1 MKARGN
7 RAITGGVQPEYLLF
21 PLRQSIKNA
30 ESIDLIVSFLMESGV
45 RLLIDELKDAVR
57 RGVPVRILT
66 GNYLGITQPSA
77 LYLLRREFG
86 YQIDL
91 RFFNEPERS
100 FHAKSYIFHYSDFN
114 EIYVGS
120 SNVSRSAL
128 TDGIEWNYRFS
139 DRTDPE
145 SYQHF
150 YATYEDLY
158 RNHAVIVDDD
168 VLKKYSDSWHSPALY
183 RDLRRYDAGSEHSRS
198 GEEEEQASGDVLGES
213 RPAYGKMIPFYQ
225 PRGAQIEALYRLD
238 RSRAE
243 GAQKALVQAATG
255 IGKTY
260 LAAFDSLPYRR
271 VLFVAHREEIL
282 RQAQKSFHNVRPNDS
297 TSLFNGAHKETKAD
311 LIFASVETLGQEKYL
326 NGDYFDP
333 EDFDYI
339 VIDEFHHAVTDWY
352 RRIIDY
358 FHPKFMLGL
367 TATPERMDGRNIYEL
382 CDYNVPFELNLR
394 DAINKG
400 YLCPFH
406 YYGIYDATDYSGLH
420 VVRGHYEEKEL
431 NEAYIGN
438 TQRYDLI
445 YKQYRK
451 YVSRRALGFCCS
463 RKHAEDMAREFSER
477 GTASA
482 AVYSGAS
489 GKYAVDRAEAIE
501 KLEQGQ
507 IQVIFSVDMFNEGL
521 DVPDVDMVMFL
532 RPTESPV
539 IFLQQLGRGL
549 RLSPGKSYLNVLDFI
564 GNYRFAGKIPEMLAQ
579 NAGNAAN
586 ITGERQRKDDYPD
599 GCIVDFDLRLIDL
612 FHRMQQNS
620 RGMGERIDDEIDRIK
635 DQIGHVPGRMELFT
649 YMDSDI
655 YNLCMSHTSLNVFRD
670 YLAYLKKRGWLT
682 MEETEVWNYPEGR
695 EFLRLISQTAM
706 VKVYKMPILKAFY
719 NDGHPLQAVT
729 DEQVLTVWKKFFNT
743 GTNWRDFDPK
753 STYEKYR
760 KITDKQHLKKAHD
773 MPIHFLLK
781 SGEGF
786 FVTKEGYAIAL
797 TDALAPILDNPAF
810 IRHFGDIIDY
820 RTMHYYRSRYEDRKK
835 GKFLFSLK
843 VNKSLLSSGFAVPA
857 SKVSA
862 TLNALEVKLDKGEKS
877 VVQVEMDGFLYYANL
892 VSLDFSNK
900 YKDQRRIQVR
910 YSNASELA
918 EQMKT
923 LFEDDVNNKTG
934 RTVSVYAAGKKMLQI
949 QHD

>member
-1 MKARGN
+1 MNYNVKTKKN
-7 RAITGGVQPEYLLF
+7 RAITGGQRPEYLLF
-21 PLRQSIKNA
+21 ALRQSIKNA

-45 RLLIDELKDAVR
+45 RLLIGELRDAVN

-86 YQIDL
+86 YQVDL
-91 RFFNEPERS
+91 RFFNEPQRS
-100 FHAKSYIFHYSDFN
+100 FHAKSYIFHCHDVN

-139 DRTDPE
+139 DETDAE

-150 YATYEDLY
+150 YETFEDLY

-168 VLKKYSDSWHSPALY
+168 VLQKYSDSWHHPAVY
-183 RDLRRYDAGSEHSRS
+183 HDLNRYDADSELMKS
-198 GEEEEQASGDVLGES
+198 GEELSGQEKKSEPAGILGEAGQ
-213 RPAYGKMIPFYQ
+213 PYKTVTALYQ

-260 LAAFDSLPYRR
+260 LAAFDSLPYKR
-271 VLFVAHREEIL
+271 VLFAAHREEIL
-282 RQAQKSFHNVRPNDS
+282 KQAMRSFQNVRPDASAGLFDS
-297 TSLFNGAHKETKAD
+297 THKDTDAD

-326 NGDYFDP
+326 NAEYFGP

-352 RRIIDY
+352 RRIIHY
-358 FHPKFMLGL
+358 FHPKFLLGL

-382 CDYNVPFELNLR
+382 CDYNVPFELNLK

-431 NEAYIGN
+431 NDAYIGN

-445 YKQYRK
+445 YKYYHK

-477 GTASA
+477 GIAAA
-482 AVYSGAS
+482 AVYSGSA
-489 GKYAVDRAEAIE
+489 GKYAMDRAEAIN
-501 KLEQGQ
+501 KLKNGQ
-507 IQVIFSVDMFNEGL
+507 LQVIFSVDMFNEGL
-521 DVPDVDMVMFL
+521 DVPDVDMVLFL

-539 IFLQQLGRGL
+539 VFLQQLGRGL
-549 RLSPGKSYLNVLDFI
+549 RLAPDKTYLNVLDFI
-564 GNYRFAGKIPEMLAQ
+564 GNYRFAGKIPEMLAR
-579 NAGNAAN
+579 NAGNPAN
-586 ITGERQRKDDYPD
+586 ITGERQRRDDYPD
-599 GCIVDFDLRLIDL
+599 GCTVDFDLQLIDL
-612 FHRMQQNS
+612 FHRMQQNA
-620 RGMGERIDDEIDRIK
+620 RGTSERIDNEIDRIR
-635 DQIGHVPGRMELFT
+635 DQIGHVPDRMELFT
-649 YMDSDI
+649 YMDNDI
-655 YNLCMSHTSLNVFRD
+655 YYLCMSHSSLNVFRD
-670 YLAYLKKRGWLT
+670 YLAYL
-682 MEETEVWNYPEGR
+682 
-695 EFLRLISQTAM
+695 
-706 VKVYKMPILKAFY
+706 ILKAFY

-729 DEQVLTVWKKFFNT
+729 DEQVLAAWKQFFST

-786 FVTKEGYAIAL
+786 FMQKEGYAIAL
-797 TDALAPILDNPAF
+797 SDALVPILDNPAF

-820 RTMHYYRSRYEDRKK
+820 RTMHYYRSRYEDKK
-835 GKFLFSLK
+835 
-843 VNKSLLSSGFAVPA
+843 
-857 SKVSA
+857 
-862 TLNALEVKLDKGEKS
+862 
-877 VVQVEMDGFLYYANL
+877 
-892 VSLDFSNK
+892 
-900 YKDQRRIQVR
+900 
-910 YSNASELA
+910 
-918 EQMKT
+918 KT
-923 LFEDDVNNKTG
+923 
-934 RTVSVYAAGKKMLQI
+934 S
-949 QHD
+949 